1 MFSSLRLLLN
11 PACMTLNLWDMFL
24 EGRGVEINV
33 GGGKVVLKGGKFAIH
48 KHFSGVKTAGKVYLL
63 NVLDSS
69 AYFFHSTGVDMLAR
83 DTFEVIRD
91 HCK

>member
-1 MFSSLRLLLN
+1 MSSRPNLLLKQVD
-11 PACMTLNLWDMFL
+11 MTLNVCYMFL
-24 EGRGVEINV
+24 ESRGVDSNV
-33 GGGKVVLKGGKFAIH
+33 SWGKGVIKGGEFAIH

>member
-48 KHFSGVKTAGKVYLL
+48 KHYGGVKPTEKLYYWTCWISVPVFSILR
-63 NVLDSS
+63 VWICSP
-69 AYFFHSTGVDMLAR
+69 
-83 DTFEVIRD
+83 VIHLR
-91 HCK
+91 